1 MDVQMPEMNGLDA
14 TRNIRKLENKWAA
27 SIPIIA
33 MTADAFS
40 ENIAECLAA
49 GMNGHIAKP
58 VDMKLV
64 IKEIRRIKEEK
75 RK

>member
-1 MDVQMPEMNGLDA
+1 MPEMNGLDA
-14 TRNIRKLENKWAA
+14 TRHIRTLENKWAA

-40 ENIAECLAA
+40 ENVTKCLEA
-49 GMNGHIAKP
+49 GMDGHIAKP